1 MLYSVLEP
9 VKKSTIKD
17 ECAVDNI
24 PLQKNFDILLVSCTA
39 KYGSP
44 SYVLPLISTYYCL
57 LLLITTY
64 FYLLLLI
71 TTYYYLLL
79 LITTYYYLLLL
90 ITTY

>member
-44 SYVLPLISTYYCL
+44 SYFL
-57 LLLITTY
+57 LLL
-64 FYLLLLI
+64 
-71 TTYYYLLL
+71 TTYYYVLLR
-79 LITTYYYLLLL
+79 ITTY
-90 ITTY
+90 